1 VKSFAKAGPKAIVLV
16 SRNEAGLKQVR
27 DEIKEIDKDVQVEI
41 IPTDIKS
48 AESVTSFWE
57 KVKEKFGHADVL
69 VNNAASVG
77 GGTVADQP
85 WDSWWNDFVSD
96 MRLFRAM
103 LIQPRKQM

>member
-1 VKSFAKAGPKAIVLV
+1 MKSFAKAGPKAIVLV
-16 SRNEAGLKQVR
+16 SRNEAGLKEVQ

-48 AESVTSFWE
+48 
-57 KVKEKFGHADVL
+57 
-69 VNNAASVG
+69 
-77 GGTVADQP
+77 
-85 WDSWWNDFVSD
+85 D